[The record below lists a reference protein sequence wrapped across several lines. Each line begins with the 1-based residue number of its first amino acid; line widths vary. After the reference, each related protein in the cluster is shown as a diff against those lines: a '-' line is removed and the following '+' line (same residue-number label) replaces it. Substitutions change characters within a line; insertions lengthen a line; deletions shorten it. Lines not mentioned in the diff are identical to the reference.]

1 MNEVQIGRFY
11 TGARKFKQ
19 LIGVFP
25 DGTQIWGGP
34 YTVTQFVLAL
44 VVAVVGFGS
53 RSIGLW
59 GGNLIIDAFY
69 VIVVAA
75 AAGFG
80 VGKLPVSRRSLVHM
94 TSSVFDLLLVDST
107 GYWKGQKIPTHL
119 VPPKKPANTQ
129 KREQTEEQPAAA
141 ALEDSLSAATTENHG
156 GGLARIR
163 AAIAANDLEGSYDET
178 TRSPISSTPDVD
190 LAD

>member
-44 VVAVVGFGS
+44 VVALVGFGS

-75 AAGFG
+75 AVGFG

-94 TSSVFDLLLVDST
+94 TSSVLDLLLVASPAT
-107 GYWKGQKIPTHL
+107 GRARKCQPIWCRRRIRRNSQKHEQATAQPTAAPVEETFL
-119 VPPKKPANTQ
+119 PATAENYGG
-129 KREQTEEQPAAA
+129 RLARIC
-141 ALEDSLSAATTENHG
+141 AATTALPGEENS
-156 GGLARIR
+156 AT
-163 AAIAANDLEGSYDET
+163 S
-178 TRSPISSTPDVD
+178 
-190 LAD
+190 